1 MKNIS
6 NKAQMAVEYMIIMG
20 LVILVTIPLF
30 YYAMSESNI
39 NVQLNNANDAVNTLA
54 RAADTVYSIGTGS
67 KKYVWVNM
75 PGGIQT
81 YSLTNKTVLIKLYV
95 FGGLSDIF
103 RQTKAEL
110 AGVIPISKGQHRI
123 VAEMLE
129 SGYVQF
135 GEANDSQ
142 PPIVTWT
149 DPSGTINYNGIVL
162 RATTNEYALCKYDE
176 NDLDYSSMSDNF
188 VGSALTHEKDIGIL
202 TNGNYSYFVRC
213 QDPNGN
219 VMQQS
224 AIINFTIVPLGEG
237 ENETPEINETYEP
250 YPPIIILISP
260 ENNYTD
266 NDGIVLFQYNVT
278 DDSSILFCQLIINNT
293 VYQSEWDVT
302 KNITQDF
309 TQWGLNYG
317 NYIWNI
323 NCSDIHGNKNS
334 SLIRNITINYTQD
347 YDLPVVNLIGPLDNS
362 TRNYWLVGFSYNTTD
377 ASSGIDYCNLH
388 MNGVLDQGGSLGWVI
403 QDYPIIENQLET
415 ITIPLFKGN
424 YAWNISCIDN
434 SSNANKGYS
443 ETWNLRVNITAGEEA
458 FLDSCAGV
466 CGYNGYM
473 DGLCRQNAQKCN
485 EYIGGVWESRGDQ
498 YCPVETGDFCCCA
511 QETLG

>member
-1 MKNIS
+1 MKNIFHKS
-6 NKAQMAVEYMIIMG
+6 QMAFEYMIIMG

-54 RAADTVYSIGTGS
+54 RAADTVYSIGTGA

-75 PGGIQT
+75 PGGIQA
-81 YSLTNKTVLIKLYV
+81 YSLTNKTVLIKMYV

-176 NDLDYSSMSDNF
+176 NDFDYSSMSGNF

-202 TNGNYSYFVRC
+202 TNGNYTYFVRC
-213 QDPNGN
+213 QDPSGN
-219 VMQQS
+219 VMIES
-224 AIINFTIVPLGEG
+224 AIINFTIVPSGEG
-237 ENETPEINETYEP
+237 NETPEINETYEQ
-250 YPPIIILISP
+250 YPPVITLVSP

-266 NDGIVLFQYNVT
+266 NDGVVLFQYNVT
-278 DDSSILFCQLIINNT
+278 DDSSILFCILIINNT
-293 VYQSEWDVT
+293 IYQTDFDII
-302 KNITQDF
+302 KNITQNF

-317 NYIWNI
+317 NYTWNI

-347 YDLPVVNLIGPLDNS
+347 YDLPVVNLISPLDNS
-362 TRNYWLVGFSYNTTD
+362 TRNYWLVGFNYNTTD
-377 ASSGIDYCNLH
+377 TSAGIDYCDLH
-388 MNGVLDQGGSLGWVI
+388 MAGVLDQGGTLGWTI
-403 QDYPIIENQLET
+403 QDSPVIENQLET

-424 YAWNISCIDN
+424 YTWNISCIDN

-443 ETWNLRVNITAGEEA
+443 ETRVIRVNITAGEEA

-466 CGYNGYM
+466 CGYNGFSN
-473 DGLCRQNAQKCN
+473 GACENTPSKCN
-485 EYIGGVWESRGDQ
+485 NYCDDCYYPEGDQ
-498 YCPVETGDFCCCA
+498 YCVGGPEADTCCCIP
-511 QETLG
+511 